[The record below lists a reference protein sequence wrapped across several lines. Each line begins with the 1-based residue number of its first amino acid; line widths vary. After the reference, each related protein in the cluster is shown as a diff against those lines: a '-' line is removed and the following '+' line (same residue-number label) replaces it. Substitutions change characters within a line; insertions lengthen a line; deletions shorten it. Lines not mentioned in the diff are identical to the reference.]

1 MASALQ
7 RVSALRR
14 ASAECAGSPDS
25 GGPADGRPV
34 HPVSPVFAGRA
45 AELAC
50 LASALT
56 AVRSREPVTILL
68 GGEAGIGKS
77 RLVSEF
83 GAMCAGLGAVVLR
96 GACPA
101 DSAGEPFAPFPA
113 VLARLAAEVGTDG
126 LARLAGGRSEG
137 ELWRLL
143 PELGPAPA
151 PPGERYRA
159 AARARLFGQVLAA
172 LGHMSE
178 RAPVVLAIEDA
189 HWAGRSARDL
199 LWSLVRNQQRM
210 GRVMVLITFRSDE
223 LHRMHPLRLLLA
235 QLGCIRW
242 VRRASLPPLSRDE
255 TAEQVAGILAGEPEP
270 GLAESVYAR
279 SAGIPLLVEELARC
293 DQPGCQSVHDLVL
306 AGARRLPPDTQGV
319 LRAASAGGG
328 WVGHAL
334 LARVTGVTD
343 DRLPAVIRP
352 AISAKVVVTSAGAY
366 AFRHD
371 LIREAFYDDLLPG
384 EQCRLHARF
393 AEAIGSDP
401 ALLRGG
407 SAARQLFRHWYRAH
421 DVTAALQA
429 AWQAAADAERA
440 LGHAEQLAMLSRVL
454 ELWDRVPGAARFIGA
469 DHRAV
474 VERAIGVA
482 QCMGEHGRAAA
493 LAAERQ

>member
-1 MASALQ
+1 MPWPGPYRESRYCGASRPRL
-7 RVSALRR
+7 LRR
-14 ASAECAGSPDS
+14 RHVLEPFAGCSGRAGQGDARPGHRMAADPAAARVEALARPRKAPRTARQPRSGDRADTGREAGEGSRPARRFPGPCDDGGRGGPARPQPGPGGPGGLRWPARSSGSARS
-25 GGPADGRPV
+25 GGPAPSAPV
-34 HPVSPVFAGRA
+34 PRIPAARLTAGLCTRSVPCSPAGQPSSPAWHPRGPRSGAGSRSRSCWEA
-45 AELAC
+45 RRESGSLAWSASSARC
-50 LASALT
+50 APASARSCCAVPVRLT
-56 AVRSREPVTILL
+56 APASRSRR
-68 GGEAGIGKS
+68 S
-77 RLVSEF
+77 RR
-83 GAMCAGLGAVVLR
+83 C
-96 GACPA
+96 
-101 DSAGEPFAPFPA
+101 
-113 VLARLAAEVGTDG
+113 
-126 LARLAGGRSEG
+126 
-137 ELWRLL
+137 W
-143 PELGPAPA
+143 
-151 PPGERYRA
+151 PGERYRA

-352 AISAKVVVTSAGAY
+352 AI
-366 AFRHD
+366 
-371 LIREAFYDDLLPG
+371 
-384 EQCRLHARF
+384 
-393 AEAIGSDP
+393 
-401 ALLRGG
+401 
-407 SAARQLFRHWYRAH
+407 
-421 DVTAALQA
+421 
-429 AWQAAADAERA
+429 
-440 LGHAEQLAMLSRVL
+440 
-454 ELWDRVPGAARFIGA
+454 
-469 DHRAV
+469 
-474 VERAIGVA
+474 
-482 QCMGEHGRAAA
+482 
-493 LAAERQ
+493 